1 MTPFTY
7 ICVALADVCSANNLD
22 YETVM
27 DVLNASD
34 VSFGTNDDTLITRQ
48 TLESILDS
56 RIQFGDLSDDVMI
69 SLGS

>member
-7 ICVALADVCSANNLD
+7 TCVTLSDICSINNLD
-22 YETVM
+22 YENVM
-27 DVLNASD
+27 DRLNASD

-48 TLESILDS
+48 TLESILDA

>member
-7 ICVALADVCSANNLD
+7 TCVTLDDVCSINNLD

-27 DVLNASD
+27 DRLNASD
-34 VSFGTNDDTLITRQ
+34 VSFGTNDDTLITRK

-56 RIQFGDLSDDVMI
+56 HVDFGGLSDDVMI

>member
-7 ICVALADVCSANNLD
+7 TCVTLSDVCSINNLD

-27 DVLNASD
+27 DRLNASD

-48 TLESILDS
+48 TLESILDA
-56 RIQFGDLSDDVMI
+56 RVQFGDLSDDVMI

>member
-7 ICVALADVCSANNLD
+7 TCVTLADVCGINNLD

-27 DVLNASD
+27 DRLNNSD

-48 TLESILDS
+48 TLESVLDL
-56 RIQFGDLSDDVMI
+56 RINFSDLSDDVMI

>member
-7 ICVALADVCSANNLD
+7 TCVTLSDVCSINNLD

-27 DVLNASD
+27 DRLNASD

-48 TLESILDS
+48 TLESILDA

>member
-7 ICVALADVCSANNLD
+7 TCVTLSDICSINNLD
-22 YETVM
+22 YENVM
-27 DVLNASD
+27 DRLNASD

>member
-7 ICVALADVCSANNLD
+7 TCVTLADVCSTNNLD

-27 DVLNASD
+27 DRLNASD

-48 TLESILDS
+48 TLESILDA
-56 RIQFGDLSDDVMI
+56 RVQFGDLSDDVMI

>member
-7 ICVALADVCSANNLD
+7 TCVTLADVCEINNLD

-27 DVLNASD
+27 DRLNNSD

-48 TLESILDS
+48 TLESVLDL
-56 RIQFGDLSDDVMI
+56 RINFSDLSDDVMI